1 MKKKTRDEKRMSFL
15 DHLEELRWRILKSL
29 AVVILFSIVAY
40 IFSEHLLSF
49 LTRPVPADVQ
59 LIFTTPTGAFLVSIK
74 VAIIFGIL
82 ASLPVIFYQIWAFIT
97 PGLIEKEIRL
107 AVVVV
112 TSATLCFLLG
122 FAFAYVIIL
131 PFGLRFLFSFQT
143 SYLAPMPDISSYVGF
158 AGRLFLAF
166 GIVFELPLLS
176 FLLSKMGLLT
186 PGFLKKQ
193 RRYAIAIIFILAA
206 ILTPPDV
213 ITQILLAAP
222 LILLYEVSIW
232 ISAAVAG
239 KRNRA
244 QAVEEGPEG

>member
-40 IFSEHLLSF
+40 LFSEHLLSF
-49 LTRPVPADVQ
+49 LTRPVPEDVQ

-82 ASLPVIFYQIWAFIT
+82 ASLPVIFYQIWAFVI
-97 PGLIEKEIRL
+97 PGLLEKEIRL
-107 AVVVV
+107 AVAVVA
-112 TSATLCFLLG
+112 SATLCFLLG
-122 FAFAYVIIL
+122 FAFAYFIIL

-176 FLLSKMGLLT
+176 FLLSKMGLLK
-186 PGFLKKQ
+186 PAFLRSK
-193 RRYAIAIIFILAA
+193 RRYAIAVIFILAA
-206 ILTPPDV
+206 LLTPPDV

-232 ISAAVAG
+232 ISAAVTR
-239 KRNRA
+239 KRERSGA
-244 QAVEEGPEG
+244 AEGA

>member
-1 MKKKTRDEKRMSFL
+1 LKKKTRDEKRMSFL

-29 AVVILFSIVAY
+29 AVIILFSIVAY
-40 IFSEHLLSF
+40 FFSEHLLSF

-82 ASLPVIFYQIWAFIT
+82 ASLPVIFYQIWAFVS
-97 PGLIEKEIRL
+97 PGLLEKEIRL
-107 AVVVV
+107 AVMVVA
-112 TSATLCFLLG
+112 SATLCFLLG
-122 FAFAYVIIL
+122 FAFAYFIIL

-143 SYLAPMPDISSYVGF
+143 SYLEPMPDISSYVGF

-176 FLLSKMGLLT
+176 FLLSKMGLLK
-186 PGFLKKQ
+186 PDFLKKQ
-193 RRYAIAIIFILAA
+193 RRYAIAAIFILAA
-206 ILTPPDV
+206 LLTPPDV
-213 ITQILLAAP
+213 ITQLLLAAP

-232 ISAAVAG
+232 ISTAVNR
-239 KRNRA
+239 KRKNA
-244 QAVEEGPEG
+244 EVPEGA

>member
-1 MKKKTRDEKRMSFL
+1 LKKKTRDEKRMSFL

-40 IFSEHLLSF
+40 FFSEHLLSF

-82 ASLPVIFYQIWAFIT
+82 ASLPVIFYQIWAFVA
-97 PGLIEKEIRL
+97 PGLVEKEIRL
-107 AVVVV
+107 ATAVVA
-112 TSATLCFLLG
+112 SATFCFLLG
-122 FAFAYVIIL
+122 FAFAYFIIL

-186 PGFLKKQ
+186 PNFLRKQ
-193 RRYAIAIIFILAA
+193 RRYAIAVIFILAA

-232 ISAAVAG
+232 ISAAVAN
-239 KRNRA
+239 KRKDTELL
-244 QAVEEGPEG
+244 EEKQ

>member
-1 MKKKTRDEKRMSFL
+1 LKKKTRDEKRMSFL

>member
-1 MKKKTRDEKRMSFL
+1 LKKKTRDEKRMSFL

-49 LTRPVPADVQ
+49 LTRPVPEDVQ
-59 LIFTTPTGAFLVSIK
+59 LIFTAPTGAFLVSIK
-74 VAIIFGIL
+74 AAIIFGIL
-82 ASLPVIFYQIWAFIT
+82 ASLPVIFYQIWAFVA
-97 PGLIEKEIRL
+97 PGLVEKEIRL
-107 AVVVV
+107 AIVVVA
-112 TSATLCFLLG
+112 SATLCFLLG
-122 FAFAYVIIL
+122 FAFAYFIIL

-143 SYLAPMPDISSYVGF
+143 SYLAPMPDIGSYIGF

-193 RRYAIAIIFILAA
+193 RRYAIAVIFILAA

-222 LILLYEVSIW
+222 LILLYEISIW
-232 ISAAVAG
+232 ISAAVTG
-239 KRNRA
+239 KRDRA
-244 QAVEEGPEG
+244 RAAQEES

>member
-1 MKKKTRDEKRMSFL
+1 LKSKTRDEKRMSFL

-29 AVVILFSIVAY
+29 AVVILFSVIAY
-40 IFSEHLLSF
+40 FFSEHLLSI
-49 LTRPVPADVQ
+49 LTRPVPKDVQ

-82 ASLPVIFYQIWAFIT
+82 ASLPVIFYQIWAFVA

-112 TSATLCFLLG
+112 VSATCCFLLG
-122 FAFAYVIIL
+122 FAFAYFIIL

-143 SYLAPMPDISSYVGF
+143 SYLAPMPDIGSYIGF

-166 GIVFELPLLS
+166 GVVFELPLLS

-186 PGFLKKQ
+186 PNFLRKQ
-193 RRYAIAIIFILAA
+193 RRYAIAVIFILAA

-213 ITQILLAAP
+213 ITQLLLAAP
-222 LILLYEVSIW
+222 LILLYEGSIW
-232 ISAAVAG
+232 ISAAVTG
-239 KRNRA
+239 KRKQPVA
-244 QAVEEGPEG
+244 EKEA